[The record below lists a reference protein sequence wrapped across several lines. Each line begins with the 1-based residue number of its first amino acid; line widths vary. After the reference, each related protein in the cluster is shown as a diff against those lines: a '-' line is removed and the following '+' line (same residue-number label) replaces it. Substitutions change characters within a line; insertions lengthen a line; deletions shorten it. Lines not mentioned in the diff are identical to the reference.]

1 MGTIVRISNPKA
13 IARITRINV
22 FRCGHGYPRAM
33 NMRVDELEQNIR
45 RGWQKRDK
53 NIYAVYLPNLCLAC
67 LRVLFKRGGT
77 KNE

>member
-1 MGTIVRISNPKA
+1 
-13 IARITRINV
+13 
-22 FRCGHGYPRAM
+22 M